1 MTRPTGDIVLVL
13 VRDLQLPIEGVTGGY
28 LVYREGSETLY
39 ALDATRTVTGRRPL
53 DADTVAAALAPLYH
67 TGVVVPHS
75 AVDHARLVSTI
86 AAVRAGRRRPRSSGA
101 GLALVR

>member
-1 MTRPTGDIVLVL
+1 MTRPAVDLVLVL

-28 LVYREGSETLY
+28 LVYREGSETLF
-39 ALDATRTVTGRRPL
+39 ALDATRTVTGHRPL
-53 DADTVAAALAPLYH
+53 STNTVAAVLAPLYH

-75 AVDHARLVSTI
+75 AVDHARLVLTI
-86 AAVRAGRRRPRSSGA
+86 GAVRVSRRRPRSSGA